1 MKSKTIDCRVIFP
14 LNKYSCT
21 ARAREYSCT
30 ARAREAPPGFQLFAV
45 VVLLKENG
53 IATSGKLHSSSK
65 LKTTKGPSKTTYYS

>member
-14 LNKYSCT
+14 LNK
-21 ARAREYSCT
+21 YSCT

>member
-1 MKSKTIDCRVIFP
+1 MKSKAIDCRVIFP

-21 ARAREYSCT
+21 ARARE
-30 ARAREAPPGFQLFAV
+30 APPPGFQLFAV

-53 IATSGKLHSSSK
+53 IAASGKLHSSSK